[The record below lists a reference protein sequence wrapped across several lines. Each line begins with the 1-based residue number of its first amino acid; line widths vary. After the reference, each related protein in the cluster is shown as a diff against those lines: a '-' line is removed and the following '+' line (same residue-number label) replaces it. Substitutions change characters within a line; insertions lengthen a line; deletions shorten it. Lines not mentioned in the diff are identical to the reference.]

1 MTKQQI
7 KRQITF
13 LQSIIDKFIST
24 GRKATRG
31 LKKWLLSIIEKIDR
45 LQAMLDNMMDVT
57 TDTSI
62 NKVQKL
68 QTILATNAQSNEQLS
83 FLELLNLQN

>member
-13 LQSIIDKFIST
+13 LQSIIDKFIKS

-45 LQAMLDNMMDVT
+45 LQSMLDSVMNVVST
-57 TDTSI
+57 ASVHTH
-62 NKVQKL
+62 NL
-68 QTILATNAQSNEQLS
+68 QSVYVNNAQSNEQLS
-83 FLELLNLQN
+83 LFELSNFTK